1 MAGRVAYYGNIVKDG
16 LVLDLD
22 AAKRDSYPTTGT
34 VWRDISGNN
43 YTGSLTNGPTFS
55 STNNGSIVF
64 DGVDDYVICGD
75 IINYTNS
82 FTVSSWINVNSSLN
96 PIISKWSGTFVASRF
111 FLFRTNSNVL
121 QFFDSNTTLFTG
133 GTVPSNVWTQ
143 VGFVI
148 NGSSSQLYINGTPS
162 GNSFTPTMTVRTG
175 VNLGLGCYS
184 NPFDTFLTGK
194 IAYIQV
200 YNKALSAQEVLQN
213 YNATKGRYGL

>member
-1 MAGRVAYYGNIVKDG
+1 MGFYRGPNIVTDG
-16 LVLDLD
+16 LVLHLD
-22 AAKRDSYPTTGT
+22 AANTKSYPGLGTTWLDKSGY
-34 VWRDISGNN
+34 GNN
-43 YTGSLTNGPTFS
+43 GTLTNGPTFS
-55 STNNGSIVF
+55 STNGGSIVF
-64 DGVDDYVICGD
+64 DGTNDYVICGD

-82 FTVSSWINVNSSLN
+82 FTVNSWINVNSSLN

-148 NGSSSQLYINGTPS
+148 NGSSSQLYINGIPS

-194 IAYIQV
+194 IAYTQA
-200 YNKALSAQEVLQN
+200 YNRVLSAQEILQN
-213 YNATKGRYGL
+213 YNATKSRFNL